1 MTDGHQDEGRDGEQ
15 HTSIGRFGWLLSS
28 KHRPEHHTARHGLDA
43 IAVATLRYTSVV
55 VVTSVMK
62 NAIPFRPRKVSR
74 KNRTRRAN
82 ALPLAILNARDGRMM
97 HPERKSDRWRSENR
111 RGQIAS
117 TSFRLGQFDRSS
129 SLR

>member
-28 KHRPEHHTARHGLDA
+28 KHRPEHHTARQGLDA

-62 NAIPFRPRKVSR
+62 NAIPFRSRKVSR
-74 KNRTRRAN
+74 KNRTRRAD
-82 ALPLAILNARDGRMM
+82 A
-97 HPERKSDRWRSENR
+97 ERKSDRWRSENR
-111 RGQIAS
+111 RGQVAS